1 MRNNQRKKT
10 TANIATITGTITN
23 APRRIKTQTGRVM
36 AAATVLVESDK
47 RSAYPMQVI
56 GFDLLALELMI
67 HQRGNRLTVTGAAGY
82 HNGYQITAREMVS
95 EFDGLHLHNG

>member
-10 TANIATITGTITN
+10 TQHTATITGTITH

-47 RSAYPMQVI
+47 RSPYPMQVI

-67 HQRGNRLTVTGAAGY
+67 YQRGEWLTVTGATGY
-82 HNGYQITAREMVS
+82 HNGYQITAREVINNS
-95 EFDGLHLHNG
+95 HS

>member
-10 TANIATITGTITN
+10 TTNTATITGTITN

-56 GFDLLALELMI
+56 GFDLMALELMI
-67 HQRGNRLTVTGAAGY
+67 HQRGGSANGDRRGWLSQRLPDNSA
-82 HNGYQITAREMVS
+82 
-95 EFDGLHLHNG
+95 